1 MYSINKPPVTIQT
14 KQNNNK
20 TNKTN
25 TLIHPQTNKQRQT
38 RLKTIKFYPKQT
50 PVVSSTSKQ
59 SPNTQYNVAYD
70 KTIKQNQHYKQQ

>member
-1 MYSINKPPVTIQT
+1 MYSINKPPVPLQT

-38 RLKTIKFYPKQT
+38 HLKPIKFYPKQT

-59 SPNTQYNVAYD
+59 SPNAQYNAASA
-70 KTIKQNQHYKQQ
+70 KTTKQNQHYKQQ